1 MPDPV
6 AARLAVGLVGYGA
19 IGRVVVDALAQAP
32 GIALVGAVVHEAHAA
47 QIDAPALP
55 IFTAIGQLLERRPGL
70 VLECAGHAALH
81 AHGAAVL
88 EAGVDLLVASVG
100 ALADEALLDRLRVAA
115 QRGAARITIP
125 AGALAG
131 LDALAA
137 ARLAGLDA
145 VEYTGRKAPKAWRGT
160 PAEQRID
167 LDRVDAATVFYEGSA
182 REVAL
187 AFPQNAN
194 VVAAVAL
201 AGVGFERTRV
211 RLMVDPGESRNC
223 HVVRAHGAFGELET
237 RVVAHTLAS
246 NPKTSMLA
254 PWSLVRSVRNRVDCI
269 AV

>member
-1 MPDPV
+1 VFTQGASPF
-6 AARLAVGLVGYGA
+6 AVGLVGYGA
-19 IGRVVVDALAQAP
+19 IGRIVADALGELP
-32 GIALVGAVVHEAHAA
+32 DVELVGAVVHPDHAS
-47 QIDAPALP
+47 QIESPPLPVFTRLDA
-55 IFTAIGQLLERRPGL
+55 LLERRPQL

-81 AHGAAVL
+81 AHGPSVL

-100 ALADEALLDRLRVAA
+100 ALADAALLDRLQAAAA
-115 QRGAARITIP
+115 QGRARITIP

-137 ARLAGLDA
+137 ARMAGIDS

-160 PAEQRID
+160 PAEERVD
-167 LDRVDAATVFYEGSA
+167 LDRIEAPTVFYEGTA

-223 HVVRAHGAFGELET
+223 HVVRASGAFGELET
-237 RVVAHTLAS
+237 RVVAHTLPA

-254 PWSLVRSVRNRVDCI
+254 PWSLVRAVRNRVATI